1 MDDGTTIKMNK
12 QMEEF
17 WIRIT
22 EKRRRKVPQTDGNV
36 AFSQKE
42 IAANIMLPRIKS
54 WTISQATEIY
64 IY

>member
-54 WTISQATEIY
+54 
-64 IY
+64 